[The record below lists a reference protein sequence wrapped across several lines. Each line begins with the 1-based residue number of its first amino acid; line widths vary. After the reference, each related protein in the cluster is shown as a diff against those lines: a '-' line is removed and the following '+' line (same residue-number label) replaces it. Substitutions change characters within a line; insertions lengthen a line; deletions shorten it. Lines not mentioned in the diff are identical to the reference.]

1 MVFNEIIRTE
11 DVILKD
17 AILLEGLPGVGNV
30 GKLAA
35 THLIEELKAKKCME
49 IYSSHFPPQV
59 LIDEEGIVNLVNNE
73 LYYYNGKGKER
84 DLLFLVGEYQGMD
97 SSGQYDLC
105 QKLIDL
111 VKEMGVTTIY
121 TLGGYGLGKLVPE
134 PRVLGAATSNEI
146 VASFKKAGVEFI
158 DGEPGAGI
166 VGASGLLLGLG
177 KLKGI
182 QGGCL
187 MGETSGYMVDPKS
200 ASVVL
205 KSLQKLLGVKID
217 ISELEERAKRREIQ
231 LKRQGTE
238 VNMRILLEELEAR
251 DKKDIERELSPLK
264 PAADSFII
272 DTSGLSPEEVLK
284 KVKGLLT

>member
-1 MVFNEIIRTE
+1 MSFTKIVSIEDIR
-11 DVILKD
+11 LKD

-35 THLIEELKAKKCME
+35 MHLIEELKAKKCTE

-59 LIDEEGIVNLVNNE
+59 LIDDDGVVNLVNNE
-73 LYYYNGKGKER
+73 LYYHKGKGKNR

-97 SSGQYDLC
+97 SSGQYELC
-105 QKLIDL
+105 NQLISL
-111 VKEMGVTTIY
+111 VKEMGVTSIY

-134 PRVLGAATSNEI
+134 PRVLGAATSEKM
-146 VASFKKAGVEFI
+146 VDLFKSADVEFI

-177 KLKGI
+177 KLQGI
-182 QGGCL
+182 EGGCL

-205 KSLQKLLGVKID
+205 KSLQKLLNIKID
-217 ISELEERAKRREIQ
+217 
-231 LKRQGTE
+231 
-238 VNMRILLEELEAR
+238 LEELEKRAKQVDSITNQLKESESEVE
-251 DKKDIERELSPLK
+251 DKVDVNYI
-264 PAADSFII
+264 
-272 DTSGLSPEEVLK
+272 G
-284 KVKGLLT
+284 

>member
-1 MVFNEIIRTE
+1 MTFNEIIRTE
-11 DVILKD
+11 EVVLKD

-35 THLIEELKAKKCME
+35 MHLIEELKAKKCME

-59 LIDEEGIVNLVNNE
+59 LIDEDGIVNLVNNE

-97 SSGQYDLC
+97 SSGQYELC

-134 PRVLGAATSNEI
+134 PRVLGAATSVDI
-146 VASFKKAGVEFI
+146 VKSFKKAGVEFI

-177 KLKGI
+177 KLQGI
-182 QGGCL
+182 HGGCL

-205 KSLQKLLGVKID
+205 KSLQKLLGVKINL
-217 ISELEERAKRREIQ
+217 SELEERAKQVDSITNQ
-231 LKRQGTE
+231 LKE
-238 VNMRILLEELEAR
+238 
-251 DKKDIERELSPLK
+251 
-264 PAADSFII
+264 I
-272 DTSGLSPEEVLK
+272 DTNEKQESPDVNYI
-284 KVKGLLT
+284 G

>member
-1 MVFNEIIRTE
+1 MVFTEIVRTE
-11 DVILKD
+11 DIKLKD

-35 THLIEELKAKKCME
+35 MHLIEELKAKKCME

-59 LIDEEGIVNLVNNE
+59 LIDEDGIVNLVNNE
-73 LYYYNGKGKER
+73 LYYYNGKDKER

-105 QKLIDL
+105 QKLIDM

-121 TLGGYGLGKLVPE
+121 TLGGYGLGKLVPD
-134 PRVLGAATSNEI
+134 PRVLGAATSNDI
-146 VASFKKAGVEFI
+146 VKLFKKAGVKFI

-177 KLKGI
+177 KLQGI
-182 QGGCL
+182 HGGCL

-205 KSLQKLLGVKID
+205 KSLQKLLGVSID
-217 ISELEERAKRREIQ
+217 LSELEERAKQVDSITNQ
-231 LKRQGTE
+231 L
-238 VNMRILLEELEAR
+238 
-251 DKKDIERELSPLK
+251 KDIE
-264 PAADSFII
+264 
-272 DTSGLSPEEVLK
+272 TSDKEERPDVNYI
-284 KVKGLLT
+284 G

>member
-1 MVFNEIIRTE
+1 MVFTEIVRTE
-11 DVILKD
+11 DIKLKD

-35 THLIEELKAKKCME
+35 MHLIEELKAKKCME

-59 LIDEEGIVNLVNNE
+59 LIDEDGIVNLVNNE

-105 QKLIDL
+105 QKLIAM

-121 TLGGYGLGKLVPE
+121 TLGGYGLGKLVPD
-134 PRVLGAATSNEI
+134 PRVLGAATSNDI
-146 VASFKKAGVEFI
+146 VKLFKKADVEFI

-177 KLKGI
+177 KLQGI
-182 QGGCL
+182 HGGCL

-205 KSLQKLLGVKID
+205 KSLQKLLGISID
-217 ISELEERAKRREIQ
+217 LSELEERAKQVDSITNQ
-231 LKRQGTE
+231 L
-238 VNMRILLEELEAR
+238 
-251 DKKDIERELSPLK
+251 KDIE
-264 PAADSFII
+264 
-272 DTSGLSPEEVLK
+272 TSD
-284 KVKGLLT
+284 KVERTDVNYIG

>member
-1 MVFNEIIRTE
+1 MVFTEIVRTE
-11 DVILKD
+11 DIKLKD

-35 THLIEELKAKKCME
+35 MHLIEELKAKKCME

-59 LIDEEGIVNLVNNE
+59 LIDEDGIVNLVNNE

-105 QKLIDL
+105 QKLIDM

-121 TLGGYGLGKLVPE
+121 TLGGYGLGKLVPD
-134 PRVLGAATSNEI
+134 PRVLGAATSNDI
-146 VASFKKAGVEFI
+146 VKLFKKADVEFI

-177 KLKGI
+177 KLQGI
-182 QGGCL
+182 HGGCL

-205 KSLQKLLGVKID
+205 KSLQKLLGVSID
-217 ISELEERAKRREIQ
+217 LSELEERAKQVDSITNQ
-231 LKRQGTE
+231 L
-238 VNMRILLEELEAR
+238 
-251 DKKDIERELSPLK
+251 KDIE
-264 PAADSFII
+264 
-272 DTSGLSPEEVLK
+272 TSDKEERSDVNYI
-284 KVKGLLT
+284 G

>member
-1 MVFNEIIRTE
+1 LSFIEIVKIE
-11 DVILKD
+11 DIKLKD

-35 THLIEELKAKKCME
+35 MHLIEELKAKKCTE

-59 LIDEEGIVNLVNNE
+59 LIDDDGVVKLVNNE
-73 LYYYNGKGKER
+73 LYYYKGKGKNK

-105 QKLIDL
+105 NQLINLAKD
-111 VKEMGVTTIY
+111 MGVTSIY

-134 PRVLGAATSNEI
+134 PRVLGAATSDKMVEL
-146 VASFKKAGVEFI
+146 FKSADIEFI

-177 KLKGI
+177 KLQGI
-182 QGGCL
+182 EGGCL

-205 KSLQKLLGVKID
+205 KSLQKLLGIKID
-217 ISELEERAKRREIQ
+217 
-231 LKRQGTE
+231 
-238 VNMRILLEELEAR
+238 LEELEKRAKQVDNITNQLKENESEIE
-251 DKKDIERELSPLK
+251 DKVDVNYI
-264 PAADSFII
+264 
-272 DTSGLSPEEVLK
+272 G
-284 KVKGLLT
+284 

>member
-1 MVFNEIIRTE
+1 MVFTEIVRTE
-11 DVILKD
+11 DIKLKD

-35 THLIEELKAKKCME
+35 MHLIEELKAKKCME

-59 LIDEEGIVNLVNNE
+59 LIDEDGIVNLVNNE
-73 LYYYNGKGKER
+73 LYYYKGKDKER

-105 QKLIDL
+105 QKLIDM

-121 TLGGYGLGKLVPE
+121 TLGGYGLGKLVPD
-134 PRVLGAATSNEI
+134 PRVLGAATSNDI
-146 VASFKKAGVEFI
+146 VKLFKKADVEFI

-177 KLKGI
+177 KLQGI
-182 QGGCL
+182 HGGCL

-205 KSLQKLLGVKID
+205 KSLQKLLGVSID
-217 ISELEERAKRREIQ
+217 LSELEERAKQVDSITNQ
-231 LKRQGTE
+231 L
-238 VNMRILLEELEAR
+238 
-251 DKKDIERELSPLK
+251 KDIE
-264 PAADSFII
+264 
-272 DTSGLSPEEVLK
+272 TSDKEERSDVNYI
-284 KVKGLLT
+284 G

>member
-1 MVFNEIIRTE
+1 MTFNEIIRTE
-11 DVILKD
+11 DVVLKD

-35 THLIEELKAKKCME
+35 MHLIEELKAKKCTE

-59 LIDEEGIVNLVNNE
+59 LIDEDGIVNLVNNE

-134 PRVLGAATSNEI
+134 PRVLGAATSVDI
-146 VASFKKAGVEFI
+146 VKSFKKAGVEFI

-177 KLKGI
+177 KLQGI
-182 QGGCL
+182 NGGCL

-217 ISELEERAKRREIQ
+217 LSELEERAKQVDSITNQ
-231 LKRQGTE
+231 LKE
-238 VNMRILLEELEAR
+238 
-251 DKKDIERELSPLK
+251 
-264 PAADSFII
+264 I
-272 DTSGLSPEEVLK
+272 DTNEKQESPDVNYI
-284 KVKGLLT
+284 G

>member
-1 MVFNEIIRTE
+1 MVFTEIVRTE
-11 DVILKD
+11 DIKLKD

-35 THLIEELKAKKCME
+35 MHLIEELKAKKCME

-59 LIDEEGIVNLVNNE
+59 LINEDGIVNLVNNE

-105 QKLIDL
+105 QKLIDM

-121 TLGGYGLGKLVPE
+121 TLGGYGLGKLVPD
-134 PRVLGAATSNEI
+134 PRVLGAATSNDI
-146 VASFKKAGVEFI
+146 VKLFKKADVEFI

-177 KLKGI
+177 KLQGI
-182 QGGCL
+182 HGGCL

-205 KSLQKLLGVKID
+205 KSLQKLLGVSID
-217 ISELEERAKRREIQ
+217 LSELEERAKQVDSITNQ
-231 LKRQGTE
+231 L
-238 VNMRILLEELEAR
+238 
-251 DKKDIERELSPLK
+251 KDIE
-264 PAADSFII
+264 
-272 DTSGLSPEEVLK
+272 TSDKEERSDFNYI
-284 KVKGLLT
+284 G

>member
-1 MVFNEIIRTE
+1 MTFNEIIRTE
-11 DVILKD
+11 DVVLKD

-35 THLIEELKAKKCME
+35 MHLIEELKAKKCME

-59 LIDEEGIVNLVNNE
+59 LIDEDGIVNLVNNE

-134 PRVLGAATSNEI
+134 PRVLGAATSVDI
-146 VASFKKAGVEFI
+146 VKSFKKAGVEFI

-177 KLKGI
+177 KLQGI
-182 QGGCL
+182 HGGCL

-217 ISELEERAKRREIQ
+217 LSELEERAKQVDSITNQ
-231 LKRQGTE
+231 LKDMDTDEKQE
-238 VNMRILLEELEAR
+238 SPDVNYI
-251 DKKDIERELSPLK
+251 
-264 PAADSFII
+264 
-272 DTSGLSPEEVLK
+272 G
-284 KVKGLLT
+284 

>member
-1 MVFNEIIRTE
+1 MTFNEIIRIE
-11 DVILKD
+11 DVVLKD

-35 THLIEELKAKKCME
+35 MHLIEELKAKKCTE

-59 LIDEEGIVNLVNNE
+59 LIDEDGIVNLVNNE

-134 PRVLGAATSNEI
+134 PRVLGAATSVDI
-146 VASFKKAGVEFI
+146 VKSFKKAGVEFI

-177 KLKGI
+177 KLQGI
-182 QGGCL
+182 HGGCL

-217 ISELEERAKRREIQ
+217 LSELEERAKQVDSITNQ
-231 LKRQGTE
+231 LKE
-238 VNMRILLEELEAR
+238 
-251 DKKDIERELSPLK
+251 
-264 PAADSFII
+264 I
-272 DTSGLSPEEVLK
+272 DTNEKQESPDVNYI
-284 KVKGLLT
+284 G